1 MLLVVLSLGRP
12 ILEVIAPRLYI
23 LLEEVVFSL
32 TTRLPLFFLVQNLYT
47 ANIATTT
54 LANPPRAPPI
64 AAAVFT
70 PLGTVE
76 AGDEVD

>member
-1 MLLVVLSLGRP
+1 LDRP
-12 ILEVIAPRLYI
+12 ILEVIAARLYI
-23 LLEEVVFSL
+23 LLVAEVVFSL
-32 TTRLPLFFLVQNLYT
+32 ARDCSFFFLVQNLYT

-64 AAAVFT
+64 AAAVLT